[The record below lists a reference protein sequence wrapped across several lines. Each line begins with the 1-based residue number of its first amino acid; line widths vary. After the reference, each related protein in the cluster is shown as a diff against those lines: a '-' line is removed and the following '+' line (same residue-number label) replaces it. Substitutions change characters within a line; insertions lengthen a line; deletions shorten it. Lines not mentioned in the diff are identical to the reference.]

1 MFKARVI
8 IREEQ
13 RKSNMYHGVREGI
26 IRPCRVLNRVI
37 HMRRTD
43 RPIGEAISSAGKDF
57 SCSRICD
64 TIAAIGLKQIGE
76 QNEWDRVS
84 SPAIRK
90 PVFMT
95 ALFRERTHDG

>member
-37 HMRRTD
+37 QMRRTD
-43 RPIGEAISSAGKDF
+43 RPIGEVNQQRRK
-57 SCSRICD
+57 
-64 TIAAIGLKQIGE
+64 GLFLQP
-76 QNEWDRVS
+76 D
-84 SPAIRK
+84 
-90 PVFMT
+90 
-95 ALFRERTHDG
+95 L

>member
-43 RPIGEAISSAGKDF
+43 RPIGEVNQQRRGESA
-57 SCSRICD
+57 
-64 TIAAIGLKQIGE
+64 AQ
-76 QNEWDRVS
+76 
-84 SPAIRK
+84 
-90 PVFMT
+90 
-95 ALFRERTHDG
+95 